1 MKSRE
6 IGNLAL
12 HVGAGGA
19 ITALVMYH
27 PLFIIFATFIYVS
40 LREQAQHRLIL
51 IADRETLTT
60 DGKKLFAVEKRTF
73 FDFGWLGKRQ
83 MFEIAQWTIGAALVS
98 IPWYFFG

>member
-12 HVGAGGA
+12 HVGVGGA
-19 ITALVMYH
+19 ITAMVMYQ
-27 PLFIIFATFIYVS
+27 PLFIILATFIYAS

-51 IADRETLTT
+51 TRATEKGADLS
-60 DGKKLFAVEKRTF
+60 LFTVDKRGF
-73 FDFGWLGKRQ
+73 FDFGWLGKKQ
-83 MFEIAQWTIGAALVS
+83 AFEIVHWVIGAALVS